1 MKDELKQ
8 RIIESMAWMITYLKW
23 QIDIEREHAG
33 WQDMEGGYS
42 EELTEAMDILKELE
56 DDS

>member
-1 MKDELKQ
+1 
-8 RIIESMAWMITYLKW
+8 
-23 QIDIEREHAG
+23 EHAG